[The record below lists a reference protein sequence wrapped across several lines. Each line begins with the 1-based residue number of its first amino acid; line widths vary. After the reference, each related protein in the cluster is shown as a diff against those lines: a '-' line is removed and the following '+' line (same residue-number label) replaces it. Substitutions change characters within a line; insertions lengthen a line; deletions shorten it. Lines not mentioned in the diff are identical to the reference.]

1 MFIIIIYFPSNNNST
16 SFKFK
21 QKITRKTENSG
32 TKDVAKMVPLKYLG
46 NFWKTFEVSLIDFK
60 INLSLKWSENYFLVA
75 GTVAFQKSTF
85 TITDTKTY
93 VLVVTLSNQDN
104 VKLLKK
110 LEYGF
115 KKQLTGRNINLKK
128 TQAQKQYLDFL
139 IDPSFQGVKRLCFE
153 RIIRK

>member
-1 MFIIIIYFPSNNNST
+1 
-16 SFKFK
+16 
-21 QKITRKTENSG
+21 
-32 TKDVAKMVPLKYLG
+32 MVPLKYLG
-46 NFWKTFEVSLIDFK
+46 NFWRTFEVSLIDFK
-60 INLSLKWSENYFLVA
+60 INLLLKWSENYFLVA

-115 KKQLTGRNINLKK
+115 KKQLTGRNIDLKK
-128 TQAQKQYLDFL
+128 
-139 IDPSFQGVKRLCFE
+139 
-153 RIIRK
+153 RKHKSNI